1 MMSDAEARVKYYVIL
16 HSMTHQGQTEAPT
29 SFHKELPYPHI
40 GKFCGHQMSH
50 IYDILCVRGDR
61 YGHQLRLPI
70 RGRFNRYIPIGA
82 NFDAISK
89 R

>member
-40 GKFCGHQMSH
+40 GKFCGHQINH
-50 IYDILCVRGDR
+50 IYDIMCVKGDKCSP
-61 YGHQLRLPI
+61 QLSLRFV
-70 RGRFNRYIPIGA
+70 GRSNSYIPIGD

-89 R
+89 